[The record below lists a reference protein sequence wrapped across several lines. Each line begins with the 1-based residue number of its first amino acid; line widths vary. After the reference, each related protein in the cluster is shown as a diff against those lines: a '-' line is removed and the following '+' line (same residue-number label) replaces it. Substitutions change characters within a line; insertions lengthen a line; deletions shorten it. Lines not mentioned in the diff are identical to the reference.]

1 MTKDLVFDFY
11 RSAEPVEARLVDKRP
26 LRLPT
31 YGSRSGQ
38 ASTGSG
44 LRCFFD
50 SKLLK

>member
-1 MTKDLVFDFY
+1 MGALVQN
-11 RSAEPVEARLVDKRP
+11 RIAEPVEARLADKRP

-44 LRCFFD
+44 LRY
-50 SKLLK
+50 KLNAHG